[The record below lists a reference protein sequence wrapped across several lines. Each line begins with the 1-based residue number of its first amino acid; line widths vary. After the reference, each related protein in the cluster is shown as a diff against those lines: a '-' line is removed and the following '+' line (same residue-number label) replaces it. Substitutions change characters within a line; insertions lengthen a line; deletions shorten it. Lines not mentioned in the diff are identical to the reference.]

1 MEAGMEDSVIQTDG
15 LTKRYGHVLAV
26 DGLSL
31 NVPRGRI
38 FGLLGPNG
46 SGKTTLMSMLLGL
59 VRPTAGS
66 FMLFGQS
73 PERGGLDQQLHRI
86 GALIETPT
94 FYPYLSGRNN
104 LAYFQGISGRG
115 DPLELDSLLEQV
127 GLGSRGGDKFQTYSL
142 GMKQRLGLAYTLLG
156 DPELLLLD
164 EPTNG
169 MDPAGMAEVRELIRG
184 MGGENRTVI
193 LSSHLLNEVEQVCDS
208 VAILSHG
215 GLIAQGDVSELLQER
230 GQAQVRLRTTDNA
243 KATDILTAL
252 AWVESVSADNGYLIA
267 GVAPDR
273 SWEITAALSR
283 NEGLRRG
290 NGARADVAGAVLP
303 RRHRGG
309 GVMAMAMQVALLTRW
324 EWFKLRRRWVPWI
337 LLGLAVALSQ
347 LVFWLAVTFGD
358 DLSYQSTTENIAN
371 GLGVAG
377 FMGPLMAVILT
388 AAVVGG
394 EYGWGTLRPV
404 LSKGAGRWPFLMSK
418 VSVAL
423 LCTAA
428 GLLILAVLVA
438 VSGFI
443 AEAVLTDPE
452 SEGYGSISW
461 VDLLALY
468 GRSVYAFLPYIAL
481 ALFAVVLTGSN
492 GIGSG
497 IALSYYF
504 IELAIL
510 TPILGIFSWSGHVF
524 AFLLGPNVGAW
535 IFLDPTDE
543 RNIATFGG
551 IPDMA
556 HGFILVTAYV
566 VVLAAAASVLFL
578 RRDIAGAK
586 GG

>member
-115 DPLELDSLLEQV
+115 DSADLDSLLEQV
-127 GLGSRGGDKFQTYSL
+127 GLGGRGGDKFQTYSL
-142 GMKQRLGLAYTLLG
+142 GMKQRLGLAYTLIG
-156 DPELLLLD
+156 DPELLVLD

-169 MDPAGMAEVRELIRG
+169 MDPAGMAEVRELVRSL
-184 MGGENRTVI
+184 GGENRTVI

-215 GLIAQGDVSELLQER
+215 RLIAQGDVAELLQER

-283 NEGLRRG
+283 NEVY
-290 NGARADVAGAVLP
+290 VAE
-303 RRHRGG
+303 
-309 GVMAMAMQVALLTRW
+309 MA
-324 EWFKLRRRWVPWI
+324 P
-337 LLGLAVALSQ
+337 SQ
-347 LVFWLAVTFGD
+347 ISLEQYFLEVTD
-358 DLSYQSTTENIAN
+358 E
-371 GLGVAG
+371 
-377 FMGPLMAVILT
+377 
-388 AAVVGG
+388 
-394 EYGWGTLRPV
+394 
-404 LSKGAGRWPFLMSK
+404 
-418 VSVAL
+418 
-423 LCTAA
+423 
-428 GLLILAVLVA
+428 
-438 VSGFI
+438 
-443 AEAVLTDPE
+443 AEAQ
-452 SEGYGSISW
+452 SE
-461 VDLLALY
+461 V
-468 GRSVYAFLPYIAL
+468 R
-481 ALFAVVLTGSN
+481 
-492 GIGSG
+492 
-497 IALSYYF
+497 
-504 IELAIL
+504 
-510 TPILGIFSWSGHVF
+510 
-524 AFLLGPNVGAW
+524 
-535 IFLDPTDE
+535 
-543 RNIATFGG
+543 
-551 IPDMA
+551 
-556 HGFILVTAYV
+556 
-566 VVLAAAASVLFL
+566 
-578 RRDIAGAK
+578 
-586 GG
+586 